1 MDRITAISLVTAK
14 SGRAKVTKLEIPT
27 ALSEFNT
34 KNGTLRVRVIACWA
48 TEERENDPNDCS
60 AMLRQT
66 IGNNEFSQIAN
77 LDGFTVKNADG
88 TPAADQ
94 SSQAKVDAFKLAVL
108 GKYFTA
114 TKYSVTISNLAKDL
128 GEGYATLE
136 RVHDPIKKR
145 TYSALSDCTLDPA
158 SEDDKYTM
166 YERLSNRLQR
176 RLTDKKLMPGS
187 LTDAAA
193 PIQSAATPSVSAATG
208 ATLTL

>member
-1 MDRITAISLVTAK
+1 MERTTAISLVTAK
-14 SGRAKVTKLEIPT
+14 TGRAKVTKLEIPT
-27 ALSEFNT
+27 TLAEFNT
-34 KNGTLRVRVIACWA
+34 KNATLRVRIVACWA
-48 TEERENDPNDCS
+48 AEERENDPNDCS

-88 TPAADQ
+88 IPAADQ
-94 SSQAKVDAFKLAVL
+94 SAQAKLDAFKLAVL

-136 RVHDPIKKR
+136 RVHDPVRKR
-145 TYSALSDCTLDPA
+145 NYTSLSDCTLDPV

-166 YERLSNRLQR
+166 YERLLNRLQK
-176 RLTDKKLMPGS
+176 RLTDKRLVPGS

-193 PIQSAATPSVSAATG
+193 SVQSTATPSVSAATG
-208 ATLTL
+208 ATPAL